1 MELLNISFLHLYASE
16 QALKLKMTAASIG
29 GFGEIDHLSYN
40 SLGMTSLF
48 IIRALSKWLA
58 KIGCFPTCASLRSLA

>member
-48 IIRALSKWLA
+48 IIRALSK
-58 KIGCFPTCASLRSLA
+58 